1 MCARQAGPNAGAA
14 PLPENY
20 ATICRGAEAT
30 TLRVGHPP
38 TPYLQSSDAAGVQTA
53 YRKGGRAPRGKPA
66 KAVGADVGVYGVDA
80 KGRRHLMA

>member
-1 MCARQAGPNAGAA
+1 MRQAGPNAGAA

-20 ATICRGAEAT
+20 ATICAPGAEAT

-53 YRKGGRAPRGKPA
+53 YRKGGRAPRCKPA

-80 KGRRHLMA
+80 KGRRRLLA